1 MHNLKMPPLPTY
13 TPTPCLLL
21 LRQVIADESADAFL
35 KNRRKDQERAVEE
48 LRSMRAFQDLD
59 IILAPQFDLEVRGLP
74 ALDYFGR
81 QVWTSRDEGQ

>member
-1 MHNLKMPPLPTY
+1 MLPLPQH
-13 TPTPCLLL
+13 TPTPFLLR
-21 LRQVIADESADAFL
+21 LRQVIADESADTFL
-35 KNRRKDQERAVEE
+35 QNRRMDQERAVEE

-81 QVWTSRDEGQ
+81 QVWTSHDEGQA